1 MSDEQLN
8 GQTPDGVSKAGKE
21 FCECGHTAGRHVV
34 GKYTCQAPGSRKGYC
49 PCMRFIPKGAGR
61 EKKAAA
67 AGEEAGAEK

>member
-1 MSDEQLN
+1 MSEEQLK
-8 GQTPDGVSKAGKE
+8 GRPADSAAKAGKE
-21 FCECGHTAGRHVV
+21 LCECGHPASRHVV

-67 AGEEAGAEK
+67 AGGEAGAEK